1 MKSITRRNFVK
12 SSMVAGATAAAETAF
27 GMTSDAEPSKKPKAE
42 RIKIIGICCSPR
54 KGKTTAAS
62 LQVCLD
68 AAKEVHPA
76 IEVELI
82 ELAGMKIDGSLAAG
96 LPLEPGERDD
106 FPKLVP
112 KLSDP
117 AVAGIIVATPVY
129 FSSMTSLCKAFLDR
143 CITFWQNNLA
153 LSGKVAGVLAVGGSR
168 NGGQEI
174 TIQSVQ
180 ATLLCQEMI
189 IVGNGR
195 PAPRIG
201 ATVWNSGKGDVTEDE
216 FGMATTRNLGR
227 RIAEVA
233 LRLYG
238 VAK

>member
-12 SSMVAGATAAAETAF
+12 SSMVAGATVAAGIAGSTASSRNP
-27 GMTSDAEPSKKPKAE
+27 GQERKAKQ
-42 RIKIIGICCSPR
+42 IKIIGVCCSPR
-54 KGKTTAAS
+54 KGRTTAAS
-62 LQVCLD
+62 LRVCLE
-68 AAKEVHPA
+68 AAKEVSPA

-153 LSGKVAGVLAVGGSR
+153 LSGKVAGVLAGCGTAILAVYTGWKPVPHGG
-168 NGGQEI
+168 
-174 TIQSVQ
+174 
-180 ATLLCQEMI
+180 
-189 IVGNGR
+189 
-195 PAPRIG
+195 
-201 ATVWNSGKGDVTEDE
+201 
-216 FGMATTRNLGR
+216 
-227 RIAEVA
+227 
-233 LRLYG
+233 
-238 VAK
+238 